1 MQLGIVGLPQSGKT
15 TVFNALTRGEAPVAT
30 GSGYG
35 QDTHMAVVKVPD
47 ERLGVLT
54 EMFEPRK
61 TTPAEV
67 QYTDFPGV
75 GFGSKERSEAAW
87 VGQLR
92 TVDALLQVVRTF
104 GDESVLHD
112 GPIDP
117 AGDAEKVQLE
127 TIVSDLGIVERRL
140 QRLDADLKRTRTG
153 ERGPLE
159 AEVALFQRFQSE
171 LESGV
176 PLREVELSEE
186 QARAVR
192 GYQFLSAK
200 PLLLVLNLGEDQL
213 SEAPR
218 LEAEVKAAFPHRET
232 AVASLSGKIEM
243 ELAQLEAEDATVFM
257 ADLGIE
263 ELAAGRIIRA
273 SYDLTGLISFLTT
286 GEDEVRA
293 WPIPRGTKA
302 PQAAGAIHTDL
313 EKGFIRAEVVAY
325 DDLVASGS
333 LVEARKRGQL
343 RQEGRGYVVQDGDV
357 LNILFSK

>member
-1 MQLGIVGLPQSGKT
+1 M
-15 TVFNALTRGEAPVAT
+15 AT

-153 ERGPLE
+153 ERGPWRPRWPSSSASRASWSRGAPARGR
-159 AEVALFQRFQSE
+159 AERGAGPRRA
-171 LESGV
+171 GAPV
-176 PLREVELSEE
+176 PLR
-186 QARAVR
+186 QAPA
-192 GYQFLSAK
+192 G
-200 PLLLVLNLGEDQL
+200 
-213 SEAPR
+213 
-218 LEAEVKAAFPHRET
+218 
-232 AVASLSGKIEM
+232 
-243 ELAQLEAEDATVFM
+243 AQL
-257 ADLGIE
+257 
-263 ELAAGRIIRA
+263 
-273 SYDLTGLISFLTT
+273 
-286 GEDEVRA
+286 
-293 WPIPRGTKA
+293 W
-302 PQAAGAIHTDL
+302 
-313 EKGFIRAEVVAY
+313 
-325 DDLVASGS
+325 
-333 LVEARKRGQL
+333 ART
-343 RQEGRGYVVQDGDV
+343 
-357 LNILFSK
+357 S

>member
-92 TVDALLQVVRTF
+92 TVDALVQVVRTF

-159 AEVALFQRFQSE
+159 AEVALLQRFQSE

-186 QARAVR
+186 QARTVR
-192 GYQFLSAK
+192 GFQFLSAK

-218 LEAEVKAAFPHRET
+218 LEAEVKGGVSAPRDGGGLPQRQDRDGAGPAGGGGRHRLYGRPGDRGAGRGADHQGLVRPHR
-232 AVASLSGKIEM
+232 L
-243 ELAQLEAEDATVFM
+243 
-257 ADLGIE
+257 
-263 ELAAGRIIRA
+263 
-273 SYDLTGLISFLTT
+273 
-286 GEDEVRA
+286 
-293 WPIPRGTKA
+293 
-302 PQAAGAIHTDL
+302 
-313 EKGFIRAEVVAY
+313 
-325 DDLVASGS
+325 DLVPH
-333 LVEARKRGQL
+333 
-343 RQEGRGYVVQDGDV
+343 DG
-357 LNILFSK
+357 

>member
-15 TVFNALTRGEAPVAT
+15 TVFNALTRGEAPVAA

-92 TVDALLQVVRTF
+92 TVDALLLVLRAF
-104 GDESVLHD
+104 GDESVPHD

-153 ERGPLE
+153 ERAPLE

-171 LESGV
+171 LEAGV
-176 PLREVELSEE
+176 PLRDVELTEE
-186 QARAVR
+186 QDRAVR
-192 GYQFLSAK
+192 GFQFLSAK

-213 SEAPR
+213 GEAPR
-218 LEAEVKAAFPHRET
+218 LEAELKAAFPAPRDGGG
-232 AVASLSGKIEM
+232 VSGGQDRDG
-243 ELAQLEAEDATVFM
+243 AGPAR
-257 ADLGIE
+257 
-263 ELAAGRIIRA
+263 AGRRHRLYGRPGDRGAGRGADHPRLVRPHRSDLLPHHGRGRGAGLAHPAGDEGPAGRGGDPHGSGEGVYPGRGGGLRRTWWPAGAWSRRA
-273 SYDLTGLISFLTT
+273 SGGSCARRGGGTWCRTGTC
-286 GEDEVRA
+286 
-293 WPIPRGTKA
+293 
-302 PQAAGAIHTDL
+302 
-313 EKGFIRAEVVAY
+313 
-325 DDLVASGS
+325 
-333 LVEARKRGQL
+333 
-343 RQEGRGYVVQDGDV
+343 
-357 LNILFSK
+357 